1 VRIPSRV
8 SGITFA
14 QFDALN
20 SRAAELRAAGH
31 HVIALGQAIP
41 GFPPPPAAIRA
52 AQNALAAGTAHVYS
66 ADAGLPSL
74 RAALCARLRETH
86 DIVATPDEVIITSG
100 GNQAFMLAMMTL
112 VDPGDEVLLPAP
124 YFVNH
129 EMTVRAIGAVPVE
142 VPLNESRG
150 FALGWDDLEPHV
162 SSSTRAVVVCTPS
175 NPTGA
180 VVEREEMVRIARELA
195 TRGVLLF
202 ADETYGR
209 FVYGRE
215 FWSVAALPEWR
226 ENVILTGTFS
236 KSFGMTGWRVGYLLA
251 DTGVTSQAIKIQD
264 AMVICAPVLS
274 QVAAEAALR
283 ESWDYPLSFHDQ
295 LIARRR
301 VLVDGLQTIPR
312 LHWTPTAGAFFAFV
326 RVDAC
331 TDSNQLA
338 LDILERAHVVTIPG
352 ASFGRSGEGFIRL
365 SYGAATE
372 DELREA
378 VARLKQ
384 YFAYP

>member
-1 VRIPSRV
+1 M
-8 SGITFA
+8 
-14 QFDALN
+14 
-20 SRAAELRAAGH
+20 
-31 HVIALGQAIP
+31 
-41 GFPPPPAAIRA
+41 
-52 AQNALAAGTAHVYS
+52 
-66 ADAGLPSL
+66 
-74 RAALCARLRETH
+74 
-86 DIVATPDEVIITSG
+86 ATPDEVIITSG

-142 VPLNESRG
+142 VPLNEARG

-202 ADETYGR
+202 ADETYAR

-251 DTGVTSQAIKIQD
+251 DRRVTSQAIKIQD

-301 VLVDGLQTIPR
+301 VLVDGLQSIPR

-326 RVDAC
+326 RVHGC

-352 ASFGRSGEGFIRL
+352 SSFGRSGEGFLRL

-378 VARLKQ
+378 VVRLKQ
-384 YFAYP
+384 YFAGP